1 MNLIE
6 RTEFFKV
13 ETTTLKFGIQT
24 FAISHIHRNWRVE
37 STFSFSIIHKPLGGQ
52 NRSMLVDAENG
63 V

>member
-24 FAISHIHRNWRVE
+24 FAISHIHRYRRVK
-37 STFSFSIIHKPLGGQ
+37 STFSFSIIHKPLDGP
-52 NRSMLVDAENG
+52 NRSMSVDEENG